1 MNVLL
6 DHYQKKVAPALKEQ
20 FGYKNVNAVPRIKY
34 VVINVGISATK
45 KDAKTEEIVKET
57 LRRITGQQP
66 VPTLAKISIS
76 NFKVR
81 QGMTVGMRVTL
92 RGARMYDFVEK
103 LVAVTLPRVRDFRG
117 LKPSIIDDH
126 GNVSIGFRESGPFPE
141 VRAEELER
149 LHGLEV
155 TIGTSAKTKAEGL
168 ALFKM
173 LGFPFQEK

>member
-1 MNVLL
+1 MNALFE
-6 DHYQKKVAPALKEQ
+6 HYQKTVAPALKEE
-20 FGYKNVNAVPRIKY
+20 FGYKNVNAVPRMKQ
-34 VVINVGISATK
+34 VVLNVGISASR

-76 NFKVR
+76 NFKIR
-81 QGMTVGMRVTL
+81 QGMVVGMRVTL
-92 RGARMYDFVEK
+92 RGKRMYDFVHK
-103 LVAVTLPRVRDFRG
+103 LIAVTLPRVRDFRG
-117 LKPSIIDDH
+117 LKRSIMDNR
-126 GNVSIGFRESGPFPE
+126 GNASIGFRESGAFPE

-155 TIGTSAKTKAEGL
+155 TVSTSAKTKAEGL
-168 ALFKM
+168 ALLTK